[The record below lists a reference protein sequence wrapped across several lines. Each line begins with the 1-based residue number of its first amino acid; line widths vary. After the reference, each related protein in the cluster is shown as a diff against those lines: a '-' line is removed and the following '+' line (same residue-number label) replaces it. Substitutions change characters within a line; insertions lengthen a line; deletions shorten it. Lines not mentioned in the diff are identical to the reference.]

1 MVIRKQPIISW
12 LLNRTYVLK
21 QNDIGIPQTNN
32 PQHYAYLCNELN
44 FLSEIRDKNPD
55 WGLPVMLMST
65 FEKAMQKNA
74 EPFFDKDH
82 QLFQKFSDNDTC
94 GIVIHKSLGTV
105 VYGFGGNT
113 LHVWLFQHQNGVNLL
128 YNYFYF
134 ESTINNRR
142 MLYCNPTLL
151 EELGVEDADF
161 YSKVGNL
168 LVNYL
173 AVKHYA
179 EVETIVVPDKT
190 IKKIEDSSAGH
201 KEKIKNE
208 SGQEVLVMDSRWFVQ
223 IINNNDIQVRGF
235 YRMQNKKN
243 AEGEWIKEQIY
254 VKPFIRH
261 GYHRSAK
268 IEEENDKDDSTK

>member
-1 MVIRKQPIISW
+1 
-12 LLNRTYVLK
+12 
-21 QNDIGIPQTNN
+21 
-32 PQHYAYLCNELN
+32 
-44 FLSEIRDKNPD
+44 
-55 WGLPVMLMST
+55 
-65 FEKAMQKNA
+65 
-74 EPFFDKDH
+74 
-82 QLFQKFSDNDTC
+82 
-94 GIVIHKSLGTV
+94 
-105 VYGFGGNT
+105 
-113 LHVWLFQHQNGVNLL
+113 
-128 YNYFYF
+128 
-134 ESTINNRR
+134 

-190 IKKIEDSSAGH
+190 IKKIEDSYAGH

-208 SGQEVLVMDSRWFVQ
+208 SGQKVLVMDSRWFVQ

-268 IEEENDKDDSTK
+268 IEEENDKDDSAM